1 MIFWIWIDTNLIIDR
16 AFLKVIG
23 SSFIQGKLRA
33 NLSFRRDAV
42 RASDFVLDII
52 ENGYKILFQKSPLP
66 YSIENRSSALLHRG
80 FVREVLPELL
90 TRGCIKQLSV
100 YPPFCSPSDV
110 AVELSGKLRLILD
123 LLYFNRFI
131 IKT

>member
-1 MIFWIWIDTNLIIDR
+1 
-16 AFLKVIG
+16 
-23 SSFIQGKLRA
+23 LRA
-33 NLSFRRDAV
+33 NLSFGRDAV

-100 YPPFCSPSDV
+100 YPPFCSPLDEPTQKFV
-110 AVELSGKLRLILD
+110 FLETVLDFEKGLILIRD
-123 LLYFNRFI
+123 CRILKLKSSLFSCLQ
-131 IKT
+131 KVQ

>member
-1 MIFWIWIDTNLIIDR
+1 M
-16 AFLKVIG
+16 
-23 SSFIQGKLRA
+23 SFG
-33 NLSFRRDAV
+33 RDAV

-52 ENGYKILFQKSPLP
+52 ENGYKILFQKSPLA

-100 YPPFCSPSDV
+100 YPPFCSPLDV

-123 LLYFNRFI
+123 LFYFNTVI